1 MSAITVRPG
10 ETVTVIGLPSIP
22 PTAPVDPG
30 YSPPWARPPVD
41 PGYFPPGMGPGQ
53 PGGPVD
59 PGYFPPGVG
68 PGRPGGPVDPGYSP
82 PGIGGPGSRPI
93 DPGYGVDVGTGPV
106 RPAHP
111 IALPPSVPPT
121 PEHPWVPPSGPV
133 DPGYFP
139 PGIVAPPP
147 AADGGG
153 NWVWAWLPG
162 VGWRWVRVPGQGEA
176 GPK

>member
-1 MSAITVRPG
+1 MAVVTVRPG
-10 ETVTVIGLPSIP
+10 ETVTVVGLPTYMPGLEPSHPIAQP
-22 PTAPVDPG
+22 P
-30 YSPPWARPPVD
+30 S
-41 PGYFPPGMGPGQ
+41 
-53 PGGPVD
+53 GPVD
-59 PGYFPPGVG
+59 PGYGYPEK
-68 PGRPGGPVDPGYSP
+68 PVDPGYGVPWRP
-82 PGIGGPGSRPI
+82 PQTGPV

-106 RPAHP
+106 RPTHP

-139 PGIVAPPP
+139 PGVVAPPNAP
-147 AADGGG
+147 DGGG

-162 VGWRWVRVPGQGEA
+162 VGWRWVRVPGPGEA

>member
-10 ETVTVIGLPSIP
+10 ETVTIVGLPAYTP
-22 PTAPVDPG
+22 GLAPSHPIALPGDPWWG
-30 YSPPWARPPVD
+30 
-41 PGYFPPGMGPGQ
+41 G
-53 PGGPVD
+53 GGPVD

-68 PGRPGGPVDPGYSP
+68 
-82 PGIGGPGSRPI
+82 GPGSRPNYPV

-111 IALPPSVPPT
+111 IALPPSIPPT

-139 PGIVAPPP
+139 PGIVAPPNAP
-147 AADGGG
+147 DGGG
-153 NWVWAWLPG
+153 NWCWAWLPG
-162 VGWRWVRVPGQGEA
+162 VGWRWVRVPGSGEA